1 MRFAVF
7 FCTRASACVIG
18 VPGGVVPPHTHTYA
32 QTSPSLSYA
41 SIHRHNAAQGYA
53 FCALEETEMYVPPSL
68 QGSGLTRALCRTRW
82 MLAQSLGA
90 SHVIS
95 PCSSSVALSSATFHA
110 AREKLGYRLGDG
122 YYQLCVHTMTK
133 QSHVALPSTCFETST
148 CCVQPQHGQA
158 PPESVQEE
166 VMAVEEGVRECQR
179 QPKREVRALQ

>member
-1 MRFAVF
+1 
-7 FCTRASACVIG
+7 
-18 VPGGVVPPHTHTYA
+18 
-32 QTSPSLSYA
+32 
-41 SIHRHNAAQGYA
+41 
-53 FCALEETEMYVPPSL
+53 MYVPPSL

-166 VMAVEEGVRECQR
+166 VMAAEEGVRECQR